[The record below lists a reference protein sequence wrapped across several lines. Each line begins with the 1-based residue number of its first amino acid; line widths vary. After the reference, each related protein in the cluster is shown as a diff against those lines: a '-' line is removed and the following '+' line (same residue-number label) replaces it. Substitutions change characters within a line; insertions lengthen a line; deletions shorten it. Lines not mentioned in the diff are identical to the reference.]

1 MSDADSKQRFTPRV
15 ADYVAGRPAYPRA
28 VIDTLAARVGF
39 APDWSVVDVG
49 AGTGI
54 SCRLFLENGNA
65 VTAVEPNDAMRSAA
79 GQSLAAFPN
88 FTAINAPA
96 EATTLPGESADLVV
110 AAQAFHW
117 FDRDAFAAE
126 CLRLLTSRGY
136 VCLMWN
142 DRDLSSPFVAEYEK
156 VCERYATDYS
166 RVGHRKMDSEPL
178 AESWFLTEGYFA
190 AELPN
195 PQTATWETIEARI
208 ASSSYMPQ
216 RGDANY
222 DPMRRDLRAAFDQ
235 HQQNGV
241 VPSPLITR
249 LHVGRPVI

>member
-1 MSDADSKQRFTPRV
+1 MSGADSKQRFTSRV
-15 ADYVAGRPAYPRA
+15 ADYVAGRPSYPRS
-28 VIDTLAARVGF
+28 VIDTLVARVGF
-39 APDWSVVDVG
+39 AADWHVVDVG

-54 SCRLFLENGNA
+54 SSKLFLENGNT
-65 VTAVEPNDAMRSAA
+65 VTAVEPNDAMRTAA
-79 GQSLAAFPN
+79 EQSLSTLGKFKTIA
-88 FTAINAPA
+88 APA

-117 FDRDAFAAE
+117 FDRTAFATE

-136 VCLMWN
+136 ACLMWN
-142 DRDLSSPFVAEYEK
+142 DRDLSSPFVADYEK
-156 VCERYATDYS
+156 ICEAYASDYS

-178 AESWFLTEGYFA
+178 AESWFLNEGYFA

-195 PQTATWETIEARI
+195 PQTATWDVIEARI

-216 RGDANY
+216 RGGADY
-222 DPMRRDLRAAFDQ
+222 DPMRRDLRAAFDR

-249 LHVGRPVI
+249 LHVGRPMI